1 MLEIIGGDITRGG
14 RFIVSVT
21 SGYAGRRRRVG
32 LRISCDPRRDRS
44 PVGRSTAADFVL
56 NLVGR
61 TAVRGRNPVGPTQ
74 ARDPNRVGRITARGR
89 NPVGR
94 MVARDRNRGGR
105 ITARGRNPVVPTQ
118 ACDPNRVGRITARGR
133 NPVVLTQA
141 RDRNRVGL
149 ITPRG
154 RSPADLI
161 VVRRIDRRRQVSGP
175 AVPMRGRPAPIDPTN
190 VHRSRND
197 RPGDCPGAS
206 V

>member
-89 NPVGR
+89 NPV
-94 MVARDRNRGGR
+94 
-105 ITARGRNPVVPTQ
+105 
-118 ACDPNRVGRITARGR
+118 
-133 NPVVLTQA
+133 VLTQA